1 MQSRMWR
8 SAVAIVG
15 MGVATV
21 LATATASADIL
32 PDNDSRWLDRRFLV
46 LRAERFDPYCEHR
59 RKIGKGDTFE
69 SIATSAYGDAK
80 RAKEVAAANPRLE
93 AERLPV
99 GEWVVLPPK
108 EAPPRDAT
116 ETLAWE
122 FWIYCNLSG
131 YMELQRVY
139 PDESLAIGGKYPRL
153 VAVPTEHHDEFAK
166 AVEDAKSAPP
176 VKPGRRVYVNSEA
189 IVRAAPWAIPA
200 KDLHVGSSV
209 SAFTGAVE
217 STTTVRVVELV
228 ATTDKPGHFVVKE
241 ESVEYRDRIGNVVKA
256 GFDLLF
262 SWHSIPLELIALIGA
277 IGLRRMRRARAG
289 VAAS

>member
-108 EAPPRDAT
+108 KAPPRDAT
-116 ETLAWE
+116 ETLA
-122 FWIYCNLSG
+122 
-131 YMELQRVY
+131 
-139 PDESLAIGGKYPRL
+139 
-153 VAVPTEHHDEFAK
+153 
-166 AVEDAKSAPP
+166 
-176 VKPGRRVYVNSEA
+176 
-189 IVRAAPWAIPA
+189 
-200 KDLHVGSSV
+200 
-209 SAFTGAVE
+209 
-217 STTTVRVVELV
+217 
-228 ATTDKPGHFVVKE
+228 
-241 ESVEYRDRIGNVVKA
+241 
-256 GFDLLF
+256 
-262 SWHSIPLELIALIGA
+262 
-277 IGLRRMRRARAG
+277 
-289 VAAS
+289 